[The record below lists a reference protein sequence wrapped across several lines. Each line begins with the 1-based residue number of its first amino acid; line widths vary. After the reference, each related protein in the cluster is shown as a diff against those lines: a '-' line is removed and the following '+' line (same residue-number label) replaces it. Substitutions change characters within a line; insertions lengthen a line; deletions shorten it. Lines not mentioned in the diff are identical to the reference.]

1 MKRIGLAVASLSLVF
16 LLTGCGG
23 KERHLECTKTLN
35 EDGVTISQVYTLDF
49 SKKNKFSSAK
59 LVQDMKLD
67 DNMLDYFENYKEM
80 AKKQFEGETFKDLN
94 PKLSD
99 NGNDTVTVT
108 VDFNAKDIDKIS
120 GGKTTNTDY
129 ESIKKELENAQYTCK
144 EK

>member
-23 KERHLECTKTLN
+23 KERQLECTKSQN
-35 EDGVTISQVYTLDF
+35 DPGVSINQVYTLNF
-49 SKKNKFSSAK
+49 KKNKFSSAK

-67 DNMLDYFENYKEM
+67 DNMLDYFETYKES
-80 AKKQFEGETFKDLN
+80 AKKQFEGETFKDLK

-99 NGNDTVTVT
+99 NGKDTVTVT
-108 VDFNAKDIDKIS
+108 VDFNDKDIDKIS
-120 GGKTTNTDY
+120 GGKTTNTDF
-129 ESIKKELENAQYTCK
+129 ESIKKELENTDYTCK